1 MANDINLQKTVFSST
16 EFNKVIDST
25 FKTFTQP
32 VPAEDTDTP
41 EELFRLYEKLYY
53 VIDVTGDTDS
63 HEYLVKKSSELLNF
77 DTVTEDIQPL
87 LDEIA
92 QLRNENLTISQE
104 LLTLQTKIA

>member
-1 MANDINLQKTVFSST
+1 MNDIQIQKTVFSAV
-16 EFNKVIDST
+16 EFNKVVDTS

-32 VPAEDTDTP
+32 VVEEDLDTT

-53 VIDVTGDTDS
+53 EIDVTGDVDS

-77 DTVTEDIQPL
+77 DKVTEDIQPL

-92 QLRNENLTISQE
+92 QLRQENLALNQQI
-104 LLTLQTKIA
+104 LTLETNIA